1 MIKMNEIIIENYINE
16 KNPSKIIISPAAIL
30 YNNDKKDE
38 KNSFA
43 YTEIKSNENHNE
55 ILEFLGNNINIIK
68 LNKTFFF
75 NFSNL
80 TNVTISNNMLSK
92 IPKKIVYLSNLR
104 VLNLNNNLIST
115 IPSYLSELKNLE
127 ELYLNKNV
135 IKRIPSL
142 IEQLSN
148 LKILELSNNHIN
160 ELPIEFGLLK
170 NLENLCIDNNEFIEI
185 PCTLCYLKYLK
196 TLKLEWFEFLEPQYS
211 KEIKDEITIHLIQS
225 SFKEMISK
233 SILFCD
239 FSTFVLKFSRINNHL
254 DDSFNT
260 FETEKTECYKFNTP
274 DIFYAIENNYIGII
288 KSLINNNE
296 DILSLKNT
304 SGKSPLYISIQQ
316 NKKEIYDFILSKMNL
331 KNNTNSYLYLHKAIR
346 TRNYNLIY
354 KLYNCGANM
363 ESVDEKGNNCYH
375 ILFSVFYKNFEE
387 CCLIGNFFIDHK
399 IKGLNALNYEGWA
412 PIHIAA
418 KYASI
423 KCLKWILS
431 INENLKKNNETF
443 FDINFKGKNNWTP
456 LNLSLSSYKY
466 NETMLLINNGA
477 NIFSRTKEGKIMKN
491 ITNNFFLTKMLNNKE
506 NEYYYKKY
514 YINNNINNN
523 FKNKLKNQINLTTNN
538 YYKSQ
543 LNDSDLNCN
552 LETTKA
558 EILLNP
564 DINLSEKF
572 RNLMVIKLSNNKDD
586 IENSIYEIFE
596 NINILNKKFSFIIC
610 EICDLIIEYQ
620 LVKMLPYL
628 NDNLKKIKD
637 KKNLKYLYKN
647 INNAINYLENIQNNK
662 FQNNIF
668 INYLNSNNDKNNKG
682 KSYNNKNLFL
692 NGNFINSNNLV
703 SKHNTIKSFELNK
716 TIKTIEDNETV
727 KELEEPFLKGKNNFK
742 QIQQKI
748 LDNSEEEIYS
758 ETILQEND
766 FDSLIYKLNNLNE
779 N

>member
-1 MIKMNEIIIENYINE
+1 MIKMNEIIIDNFINE
-16 KNPSKIIISPAAIL
+16 KNPSKIIISPSAIL
-30 YNNDKKDE
+30 YNNEKNDE

-55 ILEFLGNNINIIK
+55 ITEFLGNNINIIK
-68 LNKTFFF
+68 INKTFFF

-80 TNVTISNNMLSK
+80 TNVILSNNMLSK

-115 IPSYLSELKNLE
+115 IPSYLSELKKLE

-142 IEQLSN
+142 IESLSN

-160 ELPIEFGLLK
+160 EIPIEFGLLK
-170 NLENLCIDNNEFIEI
+170 NLETLTIDSNEFIEI
-185 PCTLCYLKYLK
+185 PCTLCYLKNLK

-233 SILFCD
+233 SVLFCD
-239 FSTFVLKFSRINNHL
+239 FSNFVIKFSRINNHL

-288 KSLINNNE
+288 KSLIINNE
-296 DILSLKNT
+296 DILTLKNT

-316 NKKEIYDFILSKMNL
+316 NKKEIYDFILSKINL
-331 KNNTNSYLYLHKAIR
+331 KNNLNSYLYLHKAIR

-363 ESVDEKGNNCYH
+363 ESIDEKGNNCYH
-375 ILFSVFYKNFEE
+375 ILFSVFYKNFED

-399 IKGLNALNYEGWA
+399 IKGLNAVNHEGWA

-418 KYASI
+418 KYANV

-431 INENLKKNNETF
+431 INENLKKNNEKEF
-443 FDINFKGKNNWTP
+443 FDINFKGKNYWTP

-477 NIFSRTKEGKIMKN
+477 DIFSRTKEGKIMKN

-506 NEYYYKKY
+506 NEYYFKNY
-514 YINNNINNN
+514 YNNNNNHN
-523 FKNKLKNQINLTTNN
+523 KNKIKNQIILTSNN
-538 YYKSQ
+538 FYKTQ

-572 RNLMVIKLSNNKDD
+572 RNLMIIKLSNNKDE
-586 IENSIYEIFE
+586 IENSIYEILE
-596 NINILNKKFSFIIC
+596 NINVFNKKFSFIIC
-610 EICDLIIEYQ
+610 ELCDLIIDFQ

-628 NDNLKKIKD
+628 NDNLKKIKE
-637 KKNLKYLYKN
+637 KKNLKYLFNNIKN
-647 INNAINYLENIQNNK
+647 TIHFLENIQNQK
-662 FQNNIF
+662 FQKNIF
-668 INYLNSNNDKNNKG
+668 LNYLNSNNKKEKNN
-682 KSYNNKNLFL
+682 NNKNLFL
-692 NGNFINSNNLV
+692 NGINNSTNSNNKV

-758 ETILQEND
+758 ETIQQEND

>member
-1 MIKMNEIIIENYINE
+1 MIKMNEIIIDNFINE
-16 KNPSKIIISPAAIL
+16 KNPSKIIISPSAIL
-30 YNNDKKDE
+30 YNNEKNDE

-55 ILEFLGNNINIIK
+55 ITEFLGNNINIIK
-68 LNKTFFF
+68 INKTFFF

-80 TNVTISNNMLSK
+80 TNVILSNNMLSK

-115 IPSYLSELKNLE
+115 IPSYLSELKKLE

-142 IEQLSN
+142 IESLSN

-160 ELPIEFGLLK
+160 EIPIEFGLLK
-170 NLENLCIDNNEFIEI
+170 NLEILTIDSNEFIEI
-185 PCTLCYLKYLK
+185 PCTLCYLKNLK

-233 SILFCD
+233 SVLFCD
-239 FSTFVLKFSRINNHL
+239 FSNFVIKFSRINNHL

-288 KSLINNNE
+288 KSLIINNE
-296 DILSLKNT
+296 DILTLKNT

-316 NKKEIYDFILSKMNL
+316 NKKEIYDFILSKINL
-331 KNNTNSYLYLHKAIR
+331 KNNLNSYLYLHKAIR

-363 ESVDEKGNNCYH
+363 ESIDEKGNNCYH
-375 ILFSVFYKNFEE
+375 ILFSVFYKNFED

-399 IKGLNALNYEGWA
+399 IKGLNAVNHEGWA

-418 KYASI
+418 KYANV

-431 INENLKKNNETF
+431 INENLKKNNEKEF
-443 FDINFKGKNNWTP
+443 FDINFKGKNYWTP

-477 NIFSRTKEGKIMKN
+477 DIFSRTKEGKIMKN

-506 NEYYYKKY
+506 NEYYFKNY
-514 YINNNINNN
+514 YNNNNNHN
-523 FKNKLKNQINLTTNN
+523 KNKIKNQIILTSNN
-538 YYKSQ
+538 FYKTQ

-572 RNLMVIKLSNNKDD
+572 RNLMIIKLSNNKDE
-586 IENSIYEIFE
+586 IENSIYEILE
-596 NINILNKKFSFIIC
+596 NINVFNKKFSFIIC
-610 EICDLIIEYQ
+610 ELCDLIVDFQ

-628 NDNLKKIKD
+628 NDNLKKIKE
-637 KKNLKYLYKN
+637 KKNLKYLFNNIKN
-647 INNAINYLENIQNNK
+647 TIHFLENIQNQK
-662 FQNNIF
+662 FQKNIF
-668 INYLNSNNDKNNKG
+668 LNYLNSNNKKEKNN
-682 KSYNNKNLFL
+682 NNKNLFL
-692 NGNFINSNNLV
+692 NGINNSTNSNNKV

-758 ETILQEND
+758 ETIQQEND

>member
-1 MIKMNEIIIENYINE
+1 MIKMNEIIIDNFINE
-16 KNPSKIIISPAAIL
+16 KNPSKIIISPSAIL
-30 YNNDKKDE
+30 YNNEKNDE

-55 ILEFLGNNINIIK
+55 ITEFLGNNINIIK
-68 LNKTFFF
+68 INKTFFF

-80 TNVTISNNMLSK
+80 TNVILSNNMLSK

-115 IPSYLSELKNLE
+115 IPSYLSELKKLE

-142 IEQLSN
+142 IESLSN

-160 ELPIEFGLLK
+160 EIPIEFGLLK
-170 NLENLCIDNNEFIEI
+170 NLETLTIDSNEFIEI
-185 PCTLCYLKYLK
+185 PCTLCYLKNLK

-233 SILFCD
+233 SVLFCD
-239 FSTFVLKFSRINNHL
+239 FSNFVIKFSRINNHL

-288 KSLINNNE
+288 KSLIINNE
-296 DILSLKNT
+296 DILTLKNT

-316 NKKEIYDFILSKMNL
+316 NKKEIYDFILSKINL
-331 KNNTNSYLYLHKAIR
+331 KNNLNSYLYLHKAIR

-363 ESVDEKGNNCYH
+363 ESIDEKGNNCYH
-375 ILFSVFYKNFEE
+375 ILFSVFYKNFED

-399 IKGLNALNYEGWA
+399 IKGLNAVNHEGWA

-418 KYASI
+418 KYANV

-431 INENLKKNNETF
+431 INENLKKNNEKEF
-443 FDINFKGKNNWTP
+443 FDINFKGKNYWTP

-477 NIFSRTKEGKIMKN
+477 DIFSRTKEGKIMKN

-506 NEYYYKKY
+506 NEYYFKNY
-514 YINNNINNN
+514 YNNNNNHN
-523 FKNKLKNQINLTTNN
+523 KNKIKNQIILTSNN
-538 YYKSQ
+538 FYKTQ

-572 RNLMVIKLSNNKDD
+572 RNLMIIKLSNNKDE
-586 IENSIYEIFE
+586 IENSIYEILE
-596 NINILNKKFSFIIC
+596 NINVFNKKFSFIIC
-610 EICDLIIEYQ
+610 ELCDLIVDFQ

-628 NDNLKKIKD
+628 NDNLKKIKE
-637 KKNLKYLYKN
+637 KKNLKYLFNNIKN
-647 INNAINYLENIQNNK
+647 TIHFLENIQNQK
-662 FQNNIF
+662 FQKNIF
-668 INYLNSNNDKNNKG
+668 LNYLNSNNKKEKNN
-682 KSYNNKNLFL
+682 NNKNLFL
-692 NGNFINSNNLV
+692 NGINNSTNSNNKV

-758 ETILQEND
+758 ETIQQEND